1 MTSGCR
7 SLSLRTLETQN
18 LALSAAERAA
28 TFLKLSHAPLR
39 NSPAAFHTVYSL
51 MKTNL
56 SLSPAAELETECLV
70 AVVLDRAEKDRAEKN
85 KADPDKADPDKA
97 DKDKPEAYVSA
108 DKATEQ
114 AAADLLFSGDLTG
127 KNFEIAWLHKP
138 VGLKAKRLLLIGGGK
153 SKKFSASDLRKLAG
167 AAVRALKPRTL
178 RSLAFVLPDG
188 IPAEEAVKAV
198 VEGAIVG
205 NFDPDTYKSDRK
217 NQSVESLTVVAT
229 GDQTKLKRALDEALI
244 LAESQNL
251 TRELVNEPSNRMT
264 PTILAKRAQQMS
276 KETGLKCEVYGAD
289 KIKELKM
296 GAFWGVAQGSDEP
309 PALIVMRYEPAGAP
323 EKPVLGL
330 VGKGVTFDT
339 GGISI
344 KPADNMEK
352 MKYDMAGGATMIG
365 AMRAIALLKPKIK
378 VIGIVCATEN
388 MPSGKAQKPGDI
400 QTAMSG
406 KTIEIINTDAEGR
419 LVLADGLCYARQLG
433 CTHLIDAATLTGAV
447 VVALGYANAGIFSSD
462 DAMYQRFAAALDK
475 AGEKMWR
482 LPLDDEYK
490 DQIKSSIADI
500 MNTGGRW
507 GGAITA
513 AMFLKEFAEDTP
525 WIHLDIAGTAWMEDN
540 KPWIAKGPSGIAV
553 RSLVEFAREFA
564 APKPHD

>member
-1 MTSGCR
+1 MKIT
-7 SLSLRTLETQN
+7 LSLTP
-18 LALSAAERAA
+18 
-28 TFLKLSHAPLR
+28 APQ
-39 NSPAAFHTVYSL
+39 
-51 MKTNL
+51 
-56 SLSPAAELETECLV
+56 LETECLV
-70 AVVLDRAEKDRAEKN
+70 AVVLDRADNARGEKDK
-85 KADPDKADPDKA
+85 
-97 DKDKPEAYVSA
+97 
-108 DKATEQ
+108 TEPYASTTDTAVQQ
-114 AAADLLFSGDLTG
+114 AANDVISSGDITG
-127 KNFEIAWLHKP
+127 KNCETSWLHKP
-138 VGLKAKRLLLIGGGK
+138 AGLKAKRLLLVGGGK
-153 SKKFSASDLRKLAG
+153 AKKFSSTDLRKLAG
-167 AAVRALKPRTL
+167 AAVRALKSRNL
-178 RSLAFVLPDG
+178 RNLAFVAPDG
-188 IPAEEAVKAV
+188 ISAEEAVRAI
-198 VEGAIVG
+198 VEGALVG
-205 NFDPDTYKSDRK
+205 DFDPDIYKSDRK
-217 NQSVESLTVVAT
+217 DQKIDSLVVVAS
-229 GDQTKLKRALDEALI
+229 GDQNALQRALDDARI
-244 LAESQNL
+244 IGESQNF

-264 PTILAKRAQQMS
+264 PTILANSARQMCQ
-276 KETGLKCEVYGAD
+276 EAGLKCEVYGAD

-330 VGKGVTFDT
+330 VGKGITFDT

-344 KPADNMEK
+344 KPADGMEK

-365 AMRAIALLKPKIK
+365 AMRAIALLKPKVK

-447 VVALGYANAGIFSSD
+447 VVALGYANVGVFSNDTSF
-462 DAMYQRFAAALDK
+462 YEQFSQILTK
-475 AGEKMWR
+475 SGENMWR
-482 LPLDDEYK
+482 LPVTDEYLEMTR
-490 DQIKSSIADI
+490 SSIADL

-507 GGAITA
+507 GGASTA
-513 AMFLKEFAEDTP
+513 AAFLKEFAEDTP

-564 APKPHD
+564 SHKP